1 MECFTVNEMA
11 SFLDGMAGK
20 DRGKFI
26 KHLNQCPECFN
37 EYCFLAEIMAENVGH
52 FEAVHLVNINHVNI
66 YPLGYKYLLVLFTH
80 TLGFPGPVFWF
91 CCLCSFTGQ

>member
-1 MECFTVNEMA
+1 MECLTVNQMA

-37 EYCFLAEIMAENVGH
+37 EYCFLAEIMAENR
-52 FEAVHLVNINHVNI
+52 EELAELNA
-66 YPLGYKYLLVLFTH
+66 
-80 TLGFPGPVFWF
+80 
-91 CCLCSFTGQ
+91 SFARL

>member
-26 KHLNQCPECFN
+26 KHLNQCPECFD
-37 EYCFLAEIMAENVGH
+37 EYCFLTEVMAENVEDIARL
-52 FEAVHLVNINHVNI
+52 EA
-66 YPLGYKYLLVLFTH
+66 
-80 TLGFPGPVFWF
+80 
-91 CCLCSFTGQ
+91 SFARQ

>member
-1 MECFTVNEMA
+1 MA

-37 EYCFLAEIMAENVGH
+37 EYCFLTEVMAENAEEITRL
-52 FEAVHLVNINHVNI
+52 EA
-66 YPLGYKYLLVLFTH
+66 
-80 TLGFPGPVFWF
+80 
-91 CCLCSFTGQ
+91 SFTRL